1 MKLYRSGLVQRY
13 HSNPDLARFGQT
25 NAAHQWGVAALIL
38 KLHPMPSRDL
48 IVAALLHDV
57 GEIDTGD
64 LASPFKRKYP
74 EIADCHSAIEY
85 QHRDETIGPL
95 LIPCFMQLDDT
106 ESDWLR
112 MCDSLEAFLF
122 AKNHRPD
129 ILDRDGWPEQVL
141 QVRETARRLNVYAEI
156 ARLTFA

>member
-1 MKLYRSGLVQRY
+1 MKLYISGMVQRY

-38 KLHPMPSRDL
+38 KLHPNPSRDL
-48 IVAALLHDV
+48 IVAVLLHDV

-85 QHRDETIGPL
+85 QHRDETIGQSFPE
-95 LIPCFMQLDDT
+95 LDDA
-106 ESDWLR
+106 EIEWLR
-112 MCDSLEAFLF
+112 ICDSLEAFLF

-129 ILDRDGWPEQVL
+129 ILDRDGWPESVL
-141 QVRETARRLNVYAEI
+141 EIRETARRLNVYPEV
-156 ARLTFA
+156 ARLTIF

>member
-1 MKLYRSGLVQRY
+1 MKLYRSGMVQRY

-38 KLHPMPSRDL
+38 KLHPHPSRDL

-57 GEIDTGD
+57 GELDTGD

-74 EIADCHSAIEY
+74 EIAESHSAVEY
-85 QHRDETIGPL
+85 VHRDETIGQPF
-95 LIPCFMQLDDT
+95 PNLDDT
-106 ESDWLR
+106 ETDWLR

-122 AKNHRPD
+122 VKNHRPG
-129 ILDRDGWPEQVL
+129 ILDSYGWPESL
-141 QVRETARRLNVYAEI
+141 QEIHEIARRLNVYHKVAM
-156 ARLTFA
+156 LTTF